1 MIALSEGLTFSYEGG
16 LGMPVGSWDS
26 ADEIFDWTSCAA
38 ASRLRVRS
46 NWSVMLVSPWVLAE
60 VICATPAMVENCRS
74 SGVATAE
81 AIISGLAPGKV
92 ALTTMV
98 G

>member
-1 MIALSEGLTFSYEGG
+1 MIALSDGLTFSYEGG
-16 LGMPVGSWDS
+16 LGMPVGSKDS
-26 ADEIFDWTSCAA
+26 AAEIFDWTSWAA

-46 NWSVMLVSPWVLAE
+46 NWRVMLVWPWVLVD

-74 SGVATAE
+74 SGVATAD
-81 AIISGLAPGKV
+81 AIISGLAPGKL
-92 ALTTMV
+92 AFTTIV